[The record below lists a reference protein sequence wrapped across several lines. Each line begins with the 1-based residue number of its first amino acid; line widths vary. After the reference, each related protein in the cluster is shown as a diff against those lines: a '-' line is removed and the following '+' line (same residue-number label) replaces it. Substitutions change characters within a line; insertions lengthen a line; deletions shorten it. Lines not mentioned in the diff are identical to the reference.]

1 MQGSNNRT
9 VQLLCTAVTHKENQ
23 DRGVQGNTNCYIK
36 SLNYHV
42 DLFKVISGTSFN
54 SSWHL
59 LKIYPFLII
68 PGTSFTYIGYLLK
81 LLAPL
86 AKVGTFYIIFVFVSW
101 WGDFGGGILGYLGV
115 GVHICL
121 LWQCQCKAP
130 NKFFESINFVFT
142 FPPGGSGKKS
152 QPP

>member
-1 MQGSNNRT
+1 MFENTKDHLSCFCHVLFAQIWLTFNNLGLFLVKLKLSFGAKYLAPWNLT
-9 VQLLCTAVTHKENQ
+9 
-23 DRGVQGNTNCYIK
+23 
-36 SLNYHV
+36 SLNYFV

-59 LKIYPFLII
+59 LKISPFLII

-101 WGDFGGGILGYLGV
+101 WGTLGGILGVL
-115 GVHICL
+115 
-121 LWQCQCKAP
+121 
-130 NKFFESINFVFT
+130 
-142 FPPGGSGKKS
+142 
-152 QPP
+152 